1 MSVGKFSKVSNS
13 TTALAFSE
21 GDPEAFDERLR
32 IGGVA
37 GSSSDH
43 DDVEAAHWSF
53 HLCCLKLLE

>member
-43 DDVEAAHWSF
+43 DDVEAAH
-53 HLCCLKLLE
+53 